1 MTAQVENG
9 RRVVVDHPSAM
20 GTPPGAVVELPDKTT
35 LAWFLRQRRAEL
47 PVVGDTIHFSAP
59 GAEPVQATILAIGE
73 SAAGRMASALISI
86 SGQSP
91 TAPTK

>member
-73 SAAGRMASALISI
+73 CAAGRMASALIRI
-86 SGQSP
+86 EGKQGND
-91 TAPTK
+91 